1 MNNQSLYKTNN
12 LIRRAQSYV
21 LNRKLITFH
30 SNDRDINKWPSAN
43 NFEIELPDTL
53 TNIQSLRI
61 VETSFPMQFYT
72 FSNEYQNT
80 KMSFRV
86 LPTLRDTNIDVY
98 NILKQFSKFIYTIDI
113 QEGIYT
119 PEQLS
124 LEITNLMN
132 NIVTV
137 FLISKGISEIDAAY
151 TYFKVTFD
159 DVSQKFIFGNK
170 FDNFVLEFDVKESYT
185 LATECRQ
192 PDVWGQYT
200 NWGLPYYIG
209 YEKKTYIATIATMEN
224 NLYYRDDP
232 KWLKPAVINSNTYVV
247 KAVSKECLFG
257 DSVMYMEIDKFNSMG
272 EIVPFSYSTNSLY
285 NNDYNG
291 VMNAAFEKI
300 PLNMGSCSNKI
311 DTYQTFNS
319 SNLNLQNISHYEPP
333 IETIRKLKFKFRFHD
348 GRLVDFQKC
357 NFNFTIE
364 FMCLQDEIHR
374 EYTLRVPTAYN

>member
-1 MNNQSLYKTNN
+1 MNYQTNN
-12 LIRRAQSYV
+12 LIQRAQSYV
-21 LNRKLITFH
+21 LDRRLITIH

-86 LPTLRDTNIDVY
+86 LPTLRDDNVDVY
-98 NILKQFSKFIYTIDI
+98 NILKQFSKHIYTIDI
-113 QEGIYT
+113 QEGTYT

-132 NIVTV
+132 NIVTDL
-137 FLISKGISEIDAAY
+137 LIRKYIPVIDAVY
-151 TYFKVTFD
+151 DYFKITFD

-170 FDNFVLEFDVKESYT
+170 FDNFVLEFGIKESYT
-185 LATECRQ
+185 IASECRQ

-209 YEKKTYIATIATMEN
+209 YEKNTYIATVATQEN
-224 NLYYRDDP
+224 NLYYREDP
-232 KWLKPAVINSNTYVV
+232 IWLKPTDINSNTYIV

-257 DSVMYMEIDKFNSMG
+257 DSVLYMELDKFNTMG
-272 EIVPFSYSTNSLY
+272 EIVPFSYSTSSLY

-291 VMNAAFEKI
+291 VMNAVFEKI
-300 PLNMGSCSNKI
+300 PLNMGSNKI
-311 DTYQTFNS
+311 DNWQTFNS
-319 SNLNLQNISHYEPP
+319 SNVNLQNISHYEPP

-348 GRLVDFQKC
+348 GRLIDFQKC

-364 FMCLQDEIHR
+364 FMCFKDEIRR
-374 EYTLRVPTAYN
+374 EYILRVPSAYY